1 MKFEEWFNQ
10 QELYG
15 LKSERFYDIVMLHRD
30 NPAYSESLVAWL
42 RASYEA
48 GKEALAEPEQPPY
61 QHFVSEGF
69 NIDPQTGNLNIG
81 AVKKQ
86 EPVMEYPDYVA
97 GISWRNVQPPTQRTW
112 VEIDDE
118 DFSKALELCDFDK
131 IAAFEFFEDKL
142 KEKNK

>member
-48 GKEALAEPEQPPY
+48 GKE
-61 QHFVSEGF
+61 
-69 NIDPQTGNLNIG
+69 
-81 AVKKQ
+81 
-86 EPVMEYPDYVA
+86 
-97 GISWRNVQPPTQRTW
+97 
-112 VEIDDE
+112 DE
-118 DFSKALELCDFDK
+118 
-131 IAAFEFFEDKL
+131 L
-142 KEKNK
+142 KECIKTVDNSLVHQLIWYPKDYYLDPNRVGDIYKFQHTRSMDDLRRRIISE